1 MQKFKYSNEYELR
14 ASPKMLFPY
23 VSTASGLS
31 QWFCDKV
38 NIKPD
43 HTFDFIW
50 DKESHIAEQTS
61 LRLNKSV
68 KFEFINT
75 SESNRDNNYIEFKI
89 DVSDLTGST
98 YLRITDYSVNADS
111 EELSDLWD
119 GLIDSLKEI
128 VGS

>member
-1 MQKFKYSNEYELR
+1 MEKFKYTTEYELK

-23 VSTASGLS
+23 ISTASGLS

-38 NIKPD
+38 NTKPD
-43 HTFDFIW
+43 HKFDFIW

-68 KFEFINT
+68 KFEFIAT
-75 SESNRDNNYIEFKI
+75 SPDNRDNNFIEFKI
-89 DVSDLTGST
+89 DVSDLTGTT
-98 YLRITDYSVNADS
+98 YLRVTDYSSNTDS
-111 EELSDLWD
+111 EELKDLWE
-119 GLIDSLKEI
+119 GLIESLKEI